1 MTIKS
6 IINFFAVVKENKSLQ
21 RKAQMAADVETIV
34 EMARECNL
42 NFTSTELQSFLEKT
56 PNQDLASK
64 VNPGIGNRL
73 HVSPR

>member
-6 IINFFAVVKENKSLQ
+6 IVDFFAVVKENKSLK
-21 RKAQMAADVETIV
+21 RKAQMATDVETIV
-34 EMARECNL
+34 KIARECNL
-42 NFTSTELQSFLEKT
+42 DFTSTELQFFLEKK

-64 VNPGIGNRL
+64 INPGIGNRL

>member
-6 IINFFAVVKENKSLQ
+6 IVDFFAVVKENKSLQ
-21 RKAQMAADVETIV
+21 RKAQMATDVETIV
-34 EMARECNL
+34 KIARECGL
-42 NFTSTELQSFLEKT
+42 NFTRTELQSFLEKT